1 MKNIFLFSLVF
12 LFQVVNA
19 QGVIKSGAITF
30 SISGLDMDDPKSKQ
44 MNNPEMMEMFKNMMK
59 STMYFNPDH
68 QKMSIEVMNGMTK
81 TQVYFDAR
89 KTNFT
94 TYMDMMG
101 KKYKIIGEVA
111 DPTTITTEKPKVEV
125 VYDKTN
131 TKKILDFD
139 CYKATLKI
147 TNIKQPENAKGK
159 KMPNELTLNCYIT
172 ESIAPSKLTM
182 NNYGHNLVGFP
193 LEYTME
199 TQGMK
204 MNVTATSIEKNVDVS
219 VFEEP
224 TGYKEVTKEEFEK
237 EIGKSA
243 FNK

>member
-19 QGVIKSGAITF
+19 QGVLKSGAITF

-59 STMYFNPDH
+59 YTMYFNPDH
-68 QKMSIEVMNGMTK
+68 QKMSIDVMNGMTK
-81 TQVYFDAR
+81 TQVYYDAT
-89 KTNFT
+89 KSKST

-101 KKYKIIGEVA
+101 KKYKMIGEEA
-111 DPTTITTEKPKVEV
+111 APATTEKPKVEV

-139 CYKATLKI
+139 CYKATMKI
-147 TNIKQPENAKGK
+147 SNIKQPENAKGK
-159 KMPNELTLNCYIT
+159 KAPSEMTLTCYIT
-172 ESIAPSKLTM
+172 ESISPSKLTM
-182 NNYGHNLVGFP
+182 NNYGHNLAGFP
-193 LEYTME
+193 LEFIME